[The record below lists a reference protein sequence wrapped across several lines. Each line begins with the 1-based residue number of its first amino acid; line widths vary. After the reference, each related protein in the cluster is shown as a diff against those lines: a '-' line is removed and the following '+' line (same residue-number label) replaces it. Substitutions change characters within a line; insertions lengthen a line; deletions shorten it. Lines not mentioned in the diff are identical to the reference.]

1 MHIAKLQ
8 DDFITANNRYSA
20 ELENILLNCSCDDE
34 TKGTILEIAKL
45 SFDAIAETQDAI
57 IEYLNQH

>member
-1 MHIAKLQ
+1 MSISKLQ
-8 DDFITANNRYSA
+8 DEFVAVNKRYSD
-20 ELENILLNCSCDDE
+20 ELNNILLNCSCDAE

-57 IEYLNQH
+57 IEYLNHH